1 MQEQDSSS
9 LDEITPFILQM
20 KSHNQENGS
29 SSLSLWDLRISF
41 YFTCSVGMLLSS
53 ALLMWEFLMYTW
65 EATSDSL
72 QYITSHPLCIK
83 TDEFKNTWNFISLY
97 LFSFQIVDV
106 KILKKKDNG
115 LEVSILEDEDN
126 VVAWIPMLHL
136 SDFVATSK
144 LLWHCLQEGDVLPR
158 VMYLSDKGEH
168 IVSFATSTRQTKCGE
183 GGVSQHSRESATNIR
198 IL

>member
-1 MQEQDSSS
+1 MFPALYFSGSRE
-9 LDEITPFILQM
+9 LVFILPAALACFLAQPCWC
-20 KSHNQENGS
+20 E
-29 SSLSLWDLRISF
+29 SF
-41 YFTCSVGMLLSS
+41 SCIAGRKRQILCS
-53 ALLMWEFLMYTW
+53 
-65 EATSDSL
+65 
-72 QYITSHPLCIK
+72 TSHPLFIK
-83 TDEFKNTWNFISLY
+83 RDNFQNTWSFISLY

-126 VVAWIPMLHL
+126 VVAWIPTLHL

-168 IVSFATSTRQTKCGE
+168 IVSFAASTRQTKCEE
-183 GGVSQHSRESATNIR
+183 GGVSQDSRVPATNIR
-198 IL
+198 LL